1 MTEERNEKGCTGRVA
16 WPMAAS
22 IALNLFLVGVVVG
35 PMLRGGEDFR
45 SPMQSGRIQDG
56 RHMPPPRSGGVP
68 GFMLEKVM
76 SVLPAQEAEKFRAI
90 FDQERKAFQA
100 RHEDR
105 HKQMQKIAAILKEEK
120 PDMDALRKV
129 MDEIRTS
136 GQGVHEGISRAMERV
151 ATEIS
156 LEGRRKIADVIE
168 QDRGPAF
175 GPNGNPPPPPPME

>member
-1 MTEERNEKGCTGRVA
+1 MTEERKEKCCTGGVA
-16 WPMAAS
+16 WTTVAS

-45 SPMQSGRIQDG
+45 PPMQSGRMQDG
-56 RHMPPPRSGGVP
+56 RPMPPPRSGSVP
-68 GFMLEKVM
+68 GFMLEKVV
-76 SVLPAQEAEKFRAI
+76 SVLPAEEAEKFRAI
-90 FDQERKAFQA
+90 FDQERKDFQA

-105 HKQMQKIAAILKEEK
+105 HKHMQKIAAILKMEK

-156 LEGRRKIADVIE
+156 LEGRRKIADVME
-168 QDRGPAF
+168 QDRGPDH
-175 GPNGNPPPPPPME
+175 GPDGPPPPPPE